1 MASGHVNRIKR
12 PNTWL
17 HRPMLQNVKK
27 LLPNRS
33 RPHMAPNGHGAAVT
47 SCLYPDIIAPGGN
60 AIFEQSPFQFSNGRD
75 IVARNRSFRR
85 TLREGAMRRRD
96 FIGLIGGA
104 VAAWPRAA
112 RTQQSL
118 PVIGFLHQGSL
129 PPPPLTAIFRKGLV
143 EAGVVE
149 GQSIRIEQRA
159 ADGQYDRL
167 PALAADLVN
176 RQVTVIAADFL
187 PAALA
192 AKAATQTIPIVF
204 LSGSDPIGS
213 GLVSSINR
221 PTANVTG
228 IAFMFTRL
236 GAKRLELLRELIPD
250 VTSVAALI
258 NPTNPNSGPQL
269 KDLQTA
275 AHDLGLQLISVGAS
289 NEQEIESV
297 FSTLAQN
304 QIGALVISADGFLV
318 SRQDQLVALAARHA
332 IPTMYPWRQ
341 YADAGE
347 LIVYGANLPDGF
359 RQCGIYVGKVLKGS
373 GPTDLPVLQPSTY
386 EFVINLKTA
395 KALGLKVPP
404 TLIAIANEVIE

>member
-1 MASGHVNRIKR
+1 
-12 PNTWL
+12 
-17 HRPMLQNVKK
+17 
-27 LLPNRS
+27 
-33 RPHMAPNGHGAAVT
+33 
-47 SCLYPDIIAPGGN
+47 
-60 AIFEQSPFQFSNGRD
+60 
-75 IVARNRSFRR
+75 
-85 TLREGAMRRRD
+85 MRRRD

-104 VAAWPRAA
+104 VVAWPRAA
-112 RTQQSL
+112 RTQQSP

-143 EAGVVE
+143 EAGVVD

-167 PALAADLVN
+167 PALAADLVS

-192 AKAATQTIPIVF
+192 AKAATRTIPIVF

-221 PTANVTG
+221 PTGNVTG

-236 GAKRLELLRELIPD
+236 GAKRLEFLRELIPG

-269 KDLQTA
+269 TDLQA
-275 AHDLGLQLISVGAS
+275 AADTLGLQLISVSAS

-304 QIGALVISADGFLV
+304 KIEALVISADGFLI
-318 SRQDQLVALAARHA
+318 SRQDQLVTLAARHA

-341 YADAGE
+341 YAEAGE

-359 RQCGIYVGKVLKGS
+359 RQCGIYVGKILKGS
-373 GPTDLPVLQPSTY
+373 GPADLPVLQPSTF

-404 TLIAIANEVIE
+404 TLIAIANDVIE